1 MAGIGAIAGISSS
14 AAPIGPMPAGVKAPE
29 TEQQKALYESC
40 KQFEA
45 VFVRQIVSGW
55 MKSARGDDAP
65 EGAQGIY
72 QDMADETMTKNLVEG
87 GTFGLAGT
95 MYGQLAVT
103 LGAVAPTAGPT
114 APGAMPPAGG
124 AIAGGA
130 AA

>member
-1 MAGIGAIAGISSS
+1 MAGIGAITGSTSY
-14 AAPIGPMPAGVKAPE
+14 APVGPLPAGVKAPS
-29 TEQQKALYESC
+29 TAQQHALYDSC

-55 MKSARGDDAP
+55 MKSARGD
-65 EGAQGIY
+65 GAASGAEGIY
-72 QDMADETMTKNLVEG
+72 QDMADEQMTKSLVEG

-95 MYGQLAVT
+95 MYGQLATT
-103 LGAVAPTAGPT
+103 LGAIA
-114 APGAMPPAGG
+114 PPATGDGTTVIPPSGG

>member
-1 MAGIGAIAGISSS
+1 MAGIGAITGATSY
-14 AAPIGPMPAGVKAPE
+14 APVGPLPAGVKAP
-29 TEQQKALYESC
+29 TTPQQQALYDSC

-55 MKSARGDDAP
+55 MKSARGDDAAS
-65 EGAQGIY
+65 GAEGIY
-72 QDMADETMTKNLVEG
+72 QDMADEQMTKSLVEG

-95 MYGQLAVT
+95 MYGQLAST
-103 LGAVAPTAGPT
+103 LGAIAPVTGDGSAT
-114 APGAMPPAGG
+114 TPPSGG

>member
-72 QDMADETMTKNLVEG
+72 QDMAD
-87 GTFGLAGT
+87 
-95 MYGQLAVT
+95 
-103 LGAVAPTAGPT
+103 
-114 APGAMPPAGG
+114 
-124 AIAGGA
+124 
-130 AA
+130 

>member
-1 MAGIGAIAGISSS
+1 M
-14 AAPIGPMPAGVKAPE
+14 APIGPITGTTSYSAVGPMPAGIKAPST
-29 TEQQKALYESC
+29 TEQHALYDSC

-55 MKSARGDDAP
+55 MKSARGDDAAS
-65 EGAQGIY
+65 GAQGIY
-72 QDMADETMTKNLVEG
+72 QDMADEAMTKNLVEG

-95 MYGQLAVT
+95 MYGQLSS
-103 LGAVAPTAGPT
+103 LLGPT
-114 APGAMPPAGG
+114 QTTAPAPAGG

>member
-1 MAGIGAIAGISSS
+1 MAAIGAISGTTPYSPVGPLPAGI
-14 AAPIGPMPAGVKAPE
+14 KAP
-29 TEQQKALYESC
+29 TTAAQHALYDSC

-55 MKSARGDDAP
+55 MKSARGD
-65 EGAQGIY
+65 GAADGAEAIY
-72 QDMADETMTKNLVEG
+72 QDMADETMTRSLVEG

-95 MYGQLAVT
+95 LYGQLAMTLPAAKPATGDAGTVT
-103 LGAVAPTAGPT
+103 
-114 APGAMPPAGG
+114 PGGG

>member
-1 MAGIGAIAGISSS
+1 MAGIGAITGTTSYS
-14 AAPIGPMPAGVKAPE
+14 PVGPLPAGVKAP
-29 TEQQKALYESC
+29 TTAQQQALYDSC

-55 MKSARGDDAP
+55 MKSARGDDAAS
-65 EGAQGIY
+65 GAEGIY
-72 QDMADETMTKNLVEG
+72 QDMADEQMTKSLVEG

-95 MYGQLAVT
+95 MYGQLAST
-103 LGAVAPTAGPT
+103 LGAIAPVAGDGTAT
-114 APGAMPPAGG
+114 TPPSGG

>member
-1 MAGIGAIAGISSS
+1 MAGIGAIAGFSSS
-14 AAPIGPMPAGVKAPE
+14 APIGPMPAGVKAPE

-72 QDMADETMTKNLVEG
+72 QDMADEAMTKNLVEG

-103 LGAVAPTAGPT
+103 LGAVTPTADDPT
-114 APGAMPPAGG
+114 ATPPPSGG

>member
-1 MAGIGAIAGISSS
+1 MAPIGAITGTASYSLV
-14 AAPIGPMPAGVKAPE
+14 GPLPAGVKAPS
-29 TEQQKALYESC
+29 TDEQRALYDSC

-45 VFVRQIVSGW
+45 VFVRQLVSGW
-55 MKSARGDDAP
+55 MKSARGDDAAS
-65 EGAQGIY
+65 GAQGIY

-95 MYGQLAVT
+95 MYGQLSAM
-103 LGAVAPTAGPT
+103 LGTSQITTPAPA
-114 APGAMPPAGG
+114 PAGG

>member
-1 MAGIGAIAGISSS
+1 MAAIGPLTGSTSYS
-14 AAPIGPMPAGVKAPE
+14 AVGPMPAGVKAPA
-29 TEQQKALYESC
+29 TAEQHALYDSC

-55 MKSARGDDAP
+55 MKSARGDYEAS
-65 EGAQGIY
+65 GAQGIF
-72 QDMADETMTKNLVEG
+72 QDMADETMTTRLVEG

-95 MYGQLAVT
+95 MYGQLAT
-103 LGAVAPTAGPT
+103 MLGSTQATPP
-114 APGAMPPAGG
+114 PPAGG

>member
-1 MAGIGAIAGISSS
+1 MAGIGAIAGLSSS
-14 AAPIGPMPAGVKAPE
+14 APIGPLPAGVKAPE

-55 MKSARGDDAP
+55 MKSARGDDVP

-72 QDMADETMTKNLVEG
+72 QDMADEAMTKNMVEG

-103 LGAVAPTAGPT
+103 LGAATPAAAANPAVA
-114 APGAMPPAGG
+114 PAGG
-124 AIAGGA
+124 AMARGA